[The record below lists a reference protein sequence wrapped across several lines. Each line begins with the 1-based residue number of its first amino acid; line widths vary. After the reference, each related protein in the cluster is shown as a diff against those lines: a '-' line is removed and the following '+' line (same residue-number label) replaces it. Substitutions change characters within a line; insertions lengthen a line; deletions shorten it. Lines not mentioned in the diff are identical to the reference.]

1 MNWQEIH
8 DVGRADA
15 QAHRQQ
21 AVLERADAAVCARK
35 ATTARD
41 ADSGLLWLMRAMQQR
56 SAAISSDT
64 ASDISDRIADHAERV
79 LDPAR

>member
-1 MNWQEIH
+1 MNWQEVL

-21 AVLERADAAVCARK
+21 AVLERADAAACAQK

-41 ADSGLLWLMRAMQQR
+41 ADVGVLWLMRALQQR
-56 SAAISSDT
+56 SAAVSSDT

-79 LDPAR
+79 LNPAR

>member
-1 MNWQEIH
+1 MNWQEVL

-21 AVLERADAAVCARK
+21 AALERADAVTCARQ
-35 ATTARD
+35 ATTALD
-41 ADSGLLWLMRAMQQR
+41 ADVGVLWLMRAMQRR
-56 SAAISSDT
+56 SAAVSSDA

-79 LDPAR
+79 LDPTS